1 MIRLFAS
8 AAVALV
14 LSATVSQAQPATSAT
29 AVDQIMIR
37 VDVTGIA
44 SELATELGTAAD
56 QVPPTV
62 ELPVEAAAEI
72 CEFDADEL
80 ALLATSDPH
89 IECQAVS
96 VSPELVRSAGERIDR

>member
-1 MIRLFAS
+1 MMRLFAS
-8 AAVALV
+8 AAGALL
-14 LSATVSQAQPATSAT
+14 LSATLSQAQPATSAT

-44 SELATELGTAAD
+44 GELAGELGMAAD
-56 QVPPTV
+56 QVPLTV
-62 ELPVEAAAEI
+62 ELPVEAAAEV

-89 IECQAVS
+89 IECQAAS
-96 VSPELVRSAGERIDR
+96 VSPELVQAAGEQIDR